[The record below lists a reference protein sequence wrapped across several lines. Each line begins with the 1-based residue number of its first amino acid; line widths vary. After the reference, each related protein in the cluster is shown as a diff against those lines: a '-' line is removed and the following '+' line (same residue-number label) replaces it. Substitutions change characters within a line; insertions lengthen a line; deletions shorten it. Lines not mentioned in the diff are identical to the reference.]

1 MELNDVIKF
10 LKDNAGDKAVQE
22 YLASLKALDV
32 NSVKAFINTE
42 DGKKI
47 VQPLIDAQVQKG
59 IETYK
64 TNFKTN
70 ELDSLVEKKYNE
82 LHPAETET
90 EKQLRELKQ
99 KFEASQ
105 KAANLSNLK
114 SAALKTLVSKG
125 IDAEKASKLVDVIT
139 FSDADTLNSNVAV
152 VTEVLESEV
161 TAGVKRKFKDIG
173 RDNIDVNV
181 NEVLAKY
188 NKPNPF
194 KKDTFNLT
202 EQGRLYKEGRA
213 KNDMSLYNALKSAAG
228 K

>member
-1 MELNDVIKF
+1 MIKF

-22 YLASLKALDV
+22 YLAGLKALDV

-90 EKQLRELKQ
+90 EKQLR
-99 KFEASQ
+99 
-105 KAANLSNLK
+105 
-114 SAALKTLVSKG
+114 
-125 IDAEKASKLVDVIT
+125 
-139 FSDADTLNSNVAV
+139 DT
-152 VTEVLESEV
+152 
-161 TAGVKRKFKDIG
+161 
-173 RDNIDVNV
+173 
-181 NEVLAKY
+181 
-188 NKPNPF
+188 
-194 KKDTFNLT
+194 
-202 EQGRLYKEGRA
+202 
-213 KNDMSLYNALKSAAG
+213 
-228 K
+228 